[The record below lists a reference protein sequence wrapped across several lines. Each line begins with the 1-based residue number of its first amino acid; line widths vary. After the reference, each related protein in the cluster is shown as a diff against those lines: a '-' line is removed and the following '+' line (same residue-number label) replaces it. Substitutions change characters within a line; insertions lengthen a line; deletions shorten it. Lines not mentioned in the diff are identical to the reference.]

1 MNDYEH
7 HLRTRRPFTDTS
19 DLDAAGQF
27 KAYFRG
33 PRIKVEGPMGT
44 RFGRVGMTTGE
55 QPAFLLIH
63 RASDLGSWD
72 VLGPADKITGIQQT
86 ERGRY
91 RLVPARPQPAADDDG
106 WWWQP

>member
-33 PRIKVEGPMGT
+33 PRIKVRRTDGHQIRAGWHDH
-44 RFGRVGMTTGE
+44 GRAARV
-55 QPAFLLIH
+55 PAHSPRQRPWI
-63 RASDLGSWD
+63 
-72 VLGPADKITGIQQT
+72 IQQT